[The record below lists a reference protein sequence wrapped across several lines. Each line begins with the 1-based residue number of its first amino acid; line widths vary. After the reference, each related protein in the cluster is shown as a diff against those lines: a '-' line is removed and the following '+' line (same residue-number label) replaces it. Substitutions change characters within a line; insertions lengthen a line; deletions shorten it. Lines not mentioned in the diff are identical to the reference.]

1 MCTLN
6 QSFCQDMYEWSHQ
19 DLKGKPPSPLNWQN
33 TYCPKYTN
41 MTTCITEAWKTA
53 SHHPLWCMFYFT
65 ITNWCFYARQ
75 ESLKT
80 GVTYPFHFCCLQD
93 PATPKAESCMAANLN
108 LQNLGPLKAIEKKLW
123 GVKIIHLLVLQKC
136 SNNDPRLK
144 FCAKTYEK
152 LSASALPFSW
162 TAEMVLWEIWR
173 GNSLTWEGLDPTI
186 NLCYCIGWI
195 YTHKEVTIM

>member
-136 SNNDPRLK
+136 SNMIQGWSSVLRPMKNFLH
-144 FCAKTYEK
+144 
-152 LSASALPFSW
+152 LPCLFLGQQRWYYGKSEGAIPW
-162 TAEMVLWEIWR
+162 H
-173 GNSLTWEGLDPTI
+173 GKDLTLP
-186 NLCYCIGWI
+186 
-195 YTHKEVTIM
+195 